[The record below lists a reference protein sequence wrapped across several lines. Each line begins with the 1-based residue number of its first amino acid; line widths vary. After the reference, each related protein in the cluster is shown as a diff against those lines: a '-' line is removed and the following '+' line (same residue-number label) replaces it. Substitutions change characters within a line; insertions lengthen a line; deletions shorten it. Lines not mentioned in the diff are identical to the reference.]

1 MMPSLLFNRPMLAAA
16 TPTSRQFRCAKIPLR
31 PSVSRSQSLAPS
43 TWATPGARLHAAQLL
58 QCDLGSSA
66 TGLWGLF
73 SRCSERAIV
82 FIQDEP
88 QLFGA
93 PRTDLSILHP
103 VPPAVNIWIWIWI
116 WT

>member
-1 MMPSLLFNRPMLAAA
+1 MRENSPP
-16 TPTSRQFRCAKIPLR
+16 PLR
-31 PSVSRSQSLAPS
+31 LTVPVSSSQHL
-43 TWATPGARLHAAQLL
+43 GARLHAAQLL

-82 FIQDEP
+82 FIQDKP